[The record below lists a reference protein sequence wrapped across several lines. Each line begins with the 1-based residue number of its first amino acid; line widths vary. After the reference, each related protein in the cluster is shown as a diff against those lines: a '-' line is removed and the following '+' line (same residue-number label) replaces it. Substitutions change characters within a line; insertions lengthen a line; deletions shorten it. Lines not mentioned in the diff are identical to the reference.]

1 MGVPSEKPFG
11 IIFDMD
17 GVMTDSHELIIE
29 APIKAASAMGINL
42 SGAQEQ
48 QCREIMRPDVSG
60 NLTGKAPWFLR
71 AFATLRREKN
81 ILPFMVMLYNV
92 AKTIG
97 LPFKKRIEF
106 MKTSGKIYVEEIAI
120 AKFFPGIGDALRNLR
135 QAHSNALHLGILS
148 SGPTGH
154 ILDRF
159 KNNPGILDFFDSE
172 DDIIGSDR
180 VKHPKPSPEGIHL
193 LASRWHLPPDR
204 VVMVGDQWFDIEAG
218 KRAGCVTVGVLSGFI
233 SRADMEACEPD
244 LIFSDV
250 PEMVEHLEDVLGQ
263 LGREKKS

>member
-1 MGVPSEKPFG
+1 MGALLEKPFG

-29 APIKAASAMGINL
+29 APIKAAKAMGISL
-42 SGAQEQ
+42 SEAQQ
-48 QCREIMRPDVSG
+48 HQCREIMRPDVSG

-71 AFATLRREKN
+71 LFAILRREKN

-106 MKTSGKIYVEEIAI
+106 MKTSGNIYVEEIAI
-120 AKFFPGIGDALRNLR
+120 AKFFPGIEGALRDLR
-135 QAHSNALHLGILS
+135 QAHSNMLHLGILS

-159 KNNPGILDFFDSE
+159 TNNPRILEFFDSE

-180 VKHPKPSPEGIHL
+180 VKHPKPSPEGILL
-193 LASRWHLPPDR
+193 LASRWQLPPDR
-204 VVMVGDQWFDIEAG
+204 IVMVGDQWFDIEAG
-218 KRAGCVTVGVLSGFI
+218 KRAGCMTVGVLSGFI
-233 SRADMEACEPD
+233 PRADMEACEPD
-244 LIFSDV
+244 LIFAGV
-250 PEMVEHLEDVLGQ
+250 PELVEHLEDVLGQ
-263 LGREKKS
+263 LGKEKKS